1 MFSLQYNWRRG
12 QNRFCLKGGDV
23 GGRVGAEIMYITGNK
38 CRNYKMKMEKKK
50 NLFKYI

>member
-1 MFSLQYNWRRG
+1 MFSLQYNWRR
-12 QNRFCLKGGDV
+12 